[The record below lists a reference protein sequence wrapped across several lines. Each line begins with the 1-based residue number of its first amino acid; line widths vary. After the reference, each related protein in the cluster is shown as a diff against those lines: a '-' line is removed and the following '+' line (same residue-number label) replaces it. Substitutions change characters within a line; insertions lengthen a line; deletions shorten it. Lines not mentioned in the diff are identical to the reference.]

1 MGLLNEAL
9 ELSKLDTLSG
19 DKLSD
24 VGQAVTELENV
35 RSKVSDLEQEI
46 KNLKA
51 REEQLENDIIP
62 SFFDTGI
69 QQLTLKDGSKITV
82 KDKTRAHIR
91 EDNEDYCFQWL
102 QNQGLDDVIKNQ
114 VISTFGRGQDSD
126 AQNLVKELEEKGLH
140 PETKKSVPWNT
151 LAKLCEEQM
160 EKGSMTSDV
169 QEKFGVTI
177 QKSVKIER
185 KK

>member
-9 ELSKLDTLSG
+9 ELSKLDTISG

-35 RSKVSDLEQEI
+35 RSKVADLEKEI
-46 KNLKA
+46 KALKD

-69 QQLTLKDGSKITV
+69 QQLTLKDGSKITI
-82 KDKTRAHIR
+82 KDKTRAYIR
-91 EDNEDYCFQWL
+91 EDNQDYCYNWL
-102 QNQGLDDVIKNQ
+102 REQGLDDVIKNQ
-114 VISTFGRGQDSD
+114 VITTFGKGQDSD
-126 AQNLVKELEEKGLH
+126 AQELFSRLQDQGLY
-140 PETKKSVPWNT
+140 PESKKAVAWNT

-169 QEKFGVTI
+169 QEKFGVTV

>member
-1 MGLLNEAL
+1 MGLLNQAL
-9 ELSKLDTLSG
+9 EYSKLDTLQG
-19 DKLSD
+19 DQLSD
-24 VGQAVTELENV
+24 LGQAVTELENV
-35 RSKVSDLEQEI
+35 RSKITSLEEEV
-46 KNLKA
+46 KKFKS
-51 REEQLENDIIP
+51 REEQLENEIIP
-62 SFFDTGI
+62 SFFTTGI
-69 QQLTLKDGSKITV
+69 TQVTLNDGSKISV
-82 KDKTRAHIR
+82 KDKTRAFIR
-91 EDNEDYCFQWL
+91 EDNQDYCFQWL
-102 QNQGLDDVIKNQ
+102 RDQGLDDVIKNQ

-169 QEKFGVTI
+169 QEKFGVTV

>member
-102 QNQGLDDVIKNQ
+102 RNQGLDDVIKNQ

-126 AQNLVKELEEKGLH
+126 AQNLVKELEENHGVEFL
-140 PETKKSVPWNT
+140 ESDFKKHGGYMHS
-151 LAKLCEEQM
+151 
-160 EKGSMTSDV
+160 
-169 QEKFGVTI
+169 
-177 QKSVKIER
+177 IELS
-185 KK
+185 KKHNLYRQDYCGCLYSRS